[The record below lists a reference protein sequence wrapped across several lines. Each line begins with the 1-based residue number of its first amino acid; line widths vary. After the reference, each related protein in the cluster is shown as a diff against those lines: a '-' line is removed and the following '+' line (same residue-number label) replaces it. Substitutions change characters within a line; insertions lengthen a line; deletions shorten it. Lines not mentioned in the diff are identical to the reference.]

1 MKCIGAFPE
10 INVFDLISTHA
21 PKSISQQSDYIVCS
35 PSADVVF
42 HSGHATGS
50 DLIERNGR

>member
-1 MKCIGAFPE
+1 MFCFS
-10 INVFDLISTHA
+10 NTVFDLISTHA

-35 PSADVVF
+35 PFADVVF

-50 DLIERNGR
+50 DLSQFENYP

>member
-1 MKCIGAFPE
+1 VFGSWEGFSKNKIGLVYF
-10 INVFDLISTHA
+10 F
-21 PKSISQQSDYIVCS
+21 CS

-50 DLIERNGR
+50 DLIERQFENYPWWVMD